1 MFFGLFFFS
10 GPNRTACDSDMPS
23 TSKVLQLGAAQR
35 ATGLSYEALTLLF
48 MHDPC
53 IACVV

>member
-1 MFFGLFFFS
+1 MFFGLFFS

-23 TSKVLQLGAAQR
+23 TSKVLQLGASQR